1 MAFGGLG
8 VMMFSGPPAL
18 WSINMALRKVDLQS
32 LFFASMFVVIIVIL
46 GEHFYHLVSALLMSH
61 FRSLLS
67 HLIPRLCVQLFILP
81 NPFILAHRTDNQP
94 T

>member
-32 LFFASMFVVIIVIL
+32 LFFASMFVVILVIL
-46 GEHFYHLVSALLMSH
+46 GEHIYHLLFGLWC
-61 FRSLLS
+61 
-67 HLIPRLCVQLFILP
+67 LILVYCYLISFHVRAYNFS
-81 NPFILAHRTDNQP
+81 FYFT
-94 T
+94 